1 MTFNPSLC
9 FLTFTTLFAIDSFI
23 ALDLKETL
31 YKHIFKHDLL
41 TPDQACIGRIYYHA
55 IQNNLITGYKCPLKL
70 KTNKYELRLS
80 LDKNKTDWKS
90 KPLTPTDDQ
99 LTDWTKYFNEYIK

>member
-1 MTFNPSLC
+1 MTFNLSLS
-9 FLTFTTLFAIDSFI
+9 FLTFTTLIAKGSFL

-41 TPDQACIGRIYYHA
+41 TPDQARIGQIYYHA
-55 IQNNLITGYKCPLKL
+55 IQNNLITGYKCPLNL

-80 LDKNKTDWKS
+80 LDKNKTDLNQKH
-90 KPLTPTDDQ
+90 
-99 LTDWTKYFNEYIK
+99 